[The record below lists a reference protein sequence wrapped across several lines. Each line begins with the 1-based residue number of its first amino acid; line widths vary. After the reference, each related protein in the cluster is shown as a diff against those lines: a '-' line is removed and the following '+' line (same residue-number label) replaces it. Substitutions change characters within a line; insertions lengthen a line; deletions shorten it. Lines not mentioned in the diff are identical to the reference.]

1 MTATIVVLTEE
12 SLNDVDIS
20 NLRYLVQDNPAR
32 FTVLVPSDTGRNL
45 LVDVLDN
52 LSLLEFAAAFR
63 DLTGGK
69 PTKDEETKAAEVE
82 LAESLQLL
90 QASGLEATGSVTG
103 EDPVQAVV
111 AAAKAA
117 EAQQVVVI
125 TTLTPWRTP
134 SAPTGQT
141 KPRTGSECPCCTST
155 PARDLLATLK
165 R

>member
-20 NLRYLVQDNPAR
+20 NLRYLIQDNPAR
-32 FTVLVPSDTGRNL
+32 FDVLVPSDTGRNL

-90 QASGLEATGSVTG
+90 KASGLV
-103 EDPVQAVV
+103 
-111 AAAKAA
+111 
-117 EAQQVVVI
+117 
-125 TTLTPWRTP
+125 
-134 SAPTGQT
+134 
-141 KPRTGSECPCCTST
+141 
-155 PARDLLATLK
+155 
-165 R
+165 

>member
-32 FTVLVPSDTGRNL
+32 FAVLVPSDTGRNM

-69 PTKDEETKAAEVE
+69 ATKDEETKAAEVE
-82 LAESLQLL
+82 LAESLELL
-90 QASGLEATGSVTG
+90 KASGLEATGSVTG

-111 AAAKAA
+111 AAAKASD
-117 EAQQVVVI
+117 AQQVVVI
-125 TTLTPWRTP
+125 TTPHAVEDTFRTDWANEAQDRLGVP
-134 SAPTGQT
+134 VLHLYS
-141 KPRTGSECPCCTST
+141 GSGFIGDS
-155 PARDLLATLK
+155 
-165 R
+165 

>member
-12 SLNDVDIS
+12 SLNEADII

-32 FTVLVPSDTGRNL
+32 FEVLVPADTGRNL

-69 PTKDEETKAAEVE
+69 PTKDQETKAAEVE
-82 LAESLQLL
+82 LGESLKLL
-90 QASGLEATGSVTG
+90 ASSGLEATGSVTG
-103 EDPVQAVV
+103 ENPVEAVV

-117 EAQQVVVI
+117 DAQQVVVI
-125 TTLTPWRTP
+125 TTPHAIEDTFRTDWANEAQDRLGVP
-134 SAPTGQT
+134 VLHLYS
-141 KPRTGSECPCCTST
+141 GSGFIGDS
-155 PARDLLATLK
+155 
-165 R
+165 